1 MNNYKI
7 HIVSFAIPYPPD
19 YGGVID
25 VFYKIKALW
34 ENDVE
39 IILHCFEYERSIND
53 ELLKFCK
60 KVYYYPRNKSILD
73 FFSLKPFIV
82 KSRTSSALLINLL
95 KDSHPVLLEGIH
107 SSFYLSKLL
116 KYNRKVFLRTHNIE
130 YKYYRALSKK
140 ETNFFRWFYYFVE
153 SIKLKKYEK
162 KQVIKDCFIAAI
174 SPNDYLYFQSLNSN
188 TIYLPAFHANEHV
201 VAKSGKGNYILF
213 HGNLS
218 VNENINA
225 AIYILK
231 NICPKVNYSFVFAGK
246 NPPQRL
252 INKIK
257 KQKNTQLIINPSA
270 EKMKELIR
278 NAHIHLLITF
288 QDTGIKL
295 KLINALFGGRF
306 CLANTPMVKNT
317 PLEPMVHIANTP
329 QQFVTEIK
337 HLMKQSFTEDLL
349 NNRKHSLL
357 KNVNNNLNVQKL
369 ITLLD

>member
-1 MNNYKI
+1 MKHHII

-34 ENDVE
+34 KNDIE
-39 IILHCFEYERSIND
+39 IILHCFEYERPKND
-53 ELLKFCK
+53 ELLKYCK
-60 KVYYYPRNKSILD
+60 KVYYYPRNKSLIN

-82 KSRTSSALLINLL
+82 KSRTSSTLLNNLL
-95 KDSHPVLLEGIH
+95 KDTHPVLLEGIH

-116 KYNRKVFLRTHNIE
+116 KDNRKVFLRTHNIE
-130 YKYYRALSKK
+130 HKYYRALAKK

-153 SIKLKKYEK
+153 SLKLRKYEK

-174 SPNDYLYFQSLNSN
+174 SPNDYLYFQSLNYK

-201 VAKSGKGNYILF
+201 MAKPGKGNYILF

-218 VNENINA
+218 VNENITA
-225 AIYILK
+225 AEYILK
-231 NICPKVNYSFVFAGK
+231 NICSKVDYLFKFAGK
-246 NPPQRL
+246 KPPQKL
-252 INKIK
+252 IDKIEK
-257 KQKNTQLIINPSA
+257 YKNTELIINPS
-270 EKMKELIR
+270 EKKMNELIR
-278 NAHIHLLITF
+278 DAHIHLLITF

-306 CLANTPMVKNT
+306 CLANKPMVENT
-317 PLEPMVHIANTP
+317 PLESMVHIANTP
-329 QQFVTEIK
+329 QQFVTEIN

-357 KNVNNNLNVQKL
+357 KNVNNNYNAQKL
-369 ITLLD
+369 IPLLD

>member
-1 MNNYKI
+1 MKHHII

-34 ENDVE
+34 ENDIEV
-39 IILHCFEYERSIND
+39 ILHCFEYERTRND
-53 ELLKFCK
+53 ELLKYCK
-60 KVYYYPRNKSILD
+60 EVYYYPRNKSLAD
-73 FFSLKPFIV
+73 FFSFKPFIV
-82 KSRTSSALLINLL
+82 KSRMSSALLNNLI
-95 KDSHPVLLEGIH
+95 KDTHPVLLEGIH
-107 SSFYLSKLL
+107 SSFYLSTLL
-116 KYNRKVFLRTHNIE
+116 KNKRKVILRTHNIE
-130 YKYYRALSKK
+130 YKYYRALAKK

-153 SIKLKKYEK
+153 SIKLKNYEK
-162 KQVIKDCFIAAI
+162 QQAIKGCLIAAI

-188 TIYLPAFHANEHV
+188 TIYLPAFHANKQV
-201 VAKSGKGNYILF
+201 LAKPGTGNFILF

-218 VNENINA
+218 VNENITA
-225 AIYILK
+225 AGYILK
-231 NICPKVNYSFVFAGK
+231 NICPKVDYPFKFAGK
-246 NPPQRL
+246 NPPQKL
-252 INKIK
+252 IDKV
-257 KQKNTQLIINPSA
+257 KNRKNAELIINPSE
-270 EKMKELIR
+270 EKMNELIR
-278 NAHIHLLITF
+278 DAHIHLLITF

-317 PLEPMVHIANTP
+317 PLESLVHIANTP
-329 QQFVTEIK
+329 QQFVTEIN

-369 ITLLD
+369 IPLLD